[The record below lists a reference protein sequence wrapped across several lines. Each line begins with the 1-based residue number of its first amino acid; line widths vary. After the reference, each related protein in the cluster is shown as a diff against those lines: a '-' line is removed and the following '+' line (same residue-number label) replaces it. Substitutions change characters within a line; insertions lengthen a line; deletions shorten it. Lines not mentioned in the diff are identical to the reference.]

1 MKQDKDW
8 TDVMRNALRDAELP
22 PPEHGWARLEAELR
36 GVRPEASAGM
46 AGTEGG
52 RTTAARR
59 QQWKIHVKRIAAAAA
74 VVLLGV
80 ATVGFWLRSDRMVPS
95 TDELLAEIL
104 SVPGTASDALP
115 EGHAG
120 EDPEETLRSRV
131 AQAVSLPAGPSEAAG
146 AQRNAAAQ
154 RTAGDAAEPRLA
166 LAAVKPQTAGTRPT
180 VDASQADAAA
190 RESQPV
196 PVASAAGRQAPAGET
211 RAKQAPAKPRTEQGS
226 ARTSFDG
233 LYDQPETRRAARRRS
248 SLSFS
253 AGSSVAGGSG
263 IGSGS
268 KAPMHAMQQAP
279 SMPGMSS
286 AIGNSAE
293 MTLLKSYDYDE
304 SSFRHHQPLSFA
316 LTFRKEF
323 AYGLSLESG
332 INYTLLQSDVRALYA
347 DKETDQTLHFVGI
360 PVRVNWQFLE
370 RGRFSLY
377 LGAGGMAEKCVSAKF
392 GSKSVSEPGLQW
404 SLIGAAGAQYRLG
417 GMVGL
422 YFEPEAAYY
431 LTETRL
437 QTARTDNPLSLT
449 LRLGVRLSF

>member
-36 GVRPEASAGM
+36 GVRPEVSAGM

-59 QQWKIHVKRIAAAAA
+59 PQWKIHVKRIAAAAA

-131 AQAVSLPAGPSEAAG
+131 AQAVSLPAGPNEAAG

-154 RTAGDAAEPRLA
+154 RTAGNAAEPRLA
-166 LAAVKPQTAGTRPT
+166 LAAVKPQTAGTQPT
-180 VDASQADAAA
+180 VDASQADAAV
-190 RESQPV
+190 RESQPMS
-196 PVASAAGRQAPAGET
+196 VASATGRQTPAEGSRT
-211 RAKQAPAKPRTEQGS
+211 KQAPSEPRARQGS
-226 ARTSFDG
+226 ARTSFEG

-279 SMPGMSS
+279 SMSGMSS

-370 RGRFSLY
+370 RGRRS
-377 LGAGGMAEKCVSAKF
+377 
-392 GSKSVSEPGLQW
+392 SV
-404 SLIGAAGAQYRLG
+404 R
-417 GMVGL
+417 
-422 YFEPEAAYY
+422 
-431 LTETRL
+431 
-437 QTARTDNPLSLT
+437 NPFRS
-449 LRLGVRLSF
+449 RVCSGR

>member
-1 MKQDKDW
+1 MNWKDKHNLFFKLLRLHFGLALYSIGLTLGIQANIGLAPW
-8 TDVMRNALRDAELP
+8 EAFGIGVSYVTGLTYGTINVLSGLLILVVTVAMGERFGLGTILNAVLIGFGVDVLQYYHAVPLIENYWLGIIVMFLGQFSISL
-22 PPEHGWARLEAELR
+22 GTYFYI
-36 GVRPEASAGM
+36 SAGLGSGPRDSLM
-46 AGTEGG
+46 IGLKRRLPKVPIGMIRGLIEGSVLLAGWLLGAKVGLGT
-52 RTTAARR
+52 
-59 QQWKIHVKRIAAAAA
+59 IIAAFGISTI
-74 VVLLGV
+74 LQL
-80 ATVGFWLRSDRMVPS
+80 TFNWL
-95 TDELLAEIL
+95 
-104 SVPGTASDALP
+104 
-115 EGHAG
+115 
-120 EDPEETLRSRV
+120 
-131 AQAVSLPAGPSEAAG
+131 
-146 AQRNAAAQ
+146 
-154 RTAGDAAEPRLA
+154 
-166 LAAVKPQTAGTRPT
+166 
-180 VDASQADAAA
+180 
-190 RESQPV
+190 
-196 PVASAAGRQAPAGET
+196 
-211 RAKQAPAKPRTEQGS
+211 
-226 ARTSFDG
+226 G